1 MQKLILSCSIA
12 VCSIAIA
19 ATAAVTSVEAQSAD
33 VFLDSTSPQ
42 VIQKIDGNIVT
53 FKNVAGESNNYYV
66 PNWMFSKYNLQVGT
80 SANLYNRNVVQG
92 VYRDRYIEGATS
104 SLSNVDAFALNDS
117 RSECILAPRYATDD
131 LSSGKRVWFKTKDC
145 PSTIPMVGAMSFY
158 QPKTVASIVPI
169 DSSASLPYT
178 TPTSIPTSVEPTVTA
193 PVEQV
198 PVRGLW

>member
-12 VCSIAIA
+12 VCSI

-42 VIQKIDGNIVT
+42 VIERIDGNIVS
-53 FKNVAGESNNYYV
+53 FRNVAGESNNYYV

-80 SANLYNRNVVQG
+80 SANLYNQNIVQG
-92 VYRDRYIEGATS
+92 VYRDRYIDSATS

-117 RSECILAPRYATDD
+117 RSECILAPRYATEG

-145 PSTIPMVGAMSFY
+145 SSTIPIVGAMSFY
-158 QPKTVASIVPI
+158 QPKTIASVVPI
-169 DSSASLPYT
+169 GSSASLPSIT
-178 TPTSIPTSVEPTVTA
+178 QTSIPNSVEPTIAA
-193 PVEQV
+193 PDEPPS

>member
-19 ATAAVTSVEAQSAD
+19 ATAAVTSAEAQSAD

-42 VIQKIDGNIVT
+42 VIERIDGNIVS
-53 FKNVAGESNNYYV
+53 FRNVAGESNNYYV

-80 SANLYNRNVVQG
+80 SANLYNQNIVQG
-92 VYRDRYIEGATS
+92 VYHDRYIDGATS

-117 RSECILAPRYATDD
+117 RSECILAPRYATEG
-131 LSSGKRVWFKTKDC
+131 LSSGRRVWFKTKDC
-145 PSTIPMVGAMSFY
+145 SSTIPIVGAMSFY
-158 QPKTVASIVPI
+158 QPKTIASVVPI
-169 DSSASLPYT
+169 DSRASLPSIT
-178 TPTSIPTSVEPTVTA
+178 QTSIPTSVEPTVAA
-193 PVEQV
+193 PVEPE